1 MKHTSMRYAIC
12 GLSFRSYTL
21 LLSIFL
27 LNACGGDP
35 VSLPRNWGTASVTL
49 THSGAYTAT
58 VRGSGTVE
66 YTGLGGV
73 PVRGSHESTL
83 PKQNVITILQAIDR
97 AQFMSMNQK
106 DFPEASDA
114 PYTVVSVSVD
124 GKDKQILSFDTSS
137 FDRARFGMGGGKQIP
152 LSRRLVLMFSP
163 SFREHQRFL
172 KLVDEIESQM
182 GTERWTQCS
191 PKCMALLRG
200 RWVDSRSGNGS
211 TILLL
216 AIKSRKD
223 LALGSIDGSNSVNFD
238 PNTMIEAGVDVNAAD
253 DQGLTPVMVAAEN
266 GDQELVRNLLAHG
279 ANPNARDSKG
289 KKAAD
294 YTKDPEI
301 RDLLACSC

>member
-1 MKHTSMRYAIC
+1 M
-12 GLSFRSYTL
+12 
-21 LLSIFL
+21 
-27 LNACGGDP
+27 
-35 VSLPRNWGTASVTL
+35 
-49 THSGAYTAT
+49 
-58 VRGSGTVE
+58 
-66 YTGLGGV
+66 

-106 DFPEASDA
+106 DFPELSDA

-124 GKDKQILSFDTSS
+124 GKDEQIRSFDIRS
-137 FDRARFGMGGGKQIP
+137 FDRVRLGMGSGEQIP
-152 LSRRLVLMFSP
+152 LSRRLALMFNP
-163 SFREHQRFL
+163 SFREHQRIL

-182 GTERWTQCS
+182 GAERWTQCS

-200 RWVDSRSGNGS
+200 EWWVDSRSGNGS

-253 DQGLTPVMVAAEN
+253 NQGLTPLMVAAEN
-266 GDQELVRNLLAHG
+266 GDRELVRNLLAHG

-294 YTKDPEI
+294 YIKDPDI